1 MCARKI
7 ILNIKKQGRISFKKV
22 KVKEK
27 VFETHDDR
35 AFIQWDSGLHCS
47 IVRLLGAP
55 LLCNDR
61 NEQHRGAGGAA
72 RMSRCV
78 WGRNRRI
85 KARFDRCRHP
95 ISITALV
102 AVIEILLWNTR
113 FCTDLFN
120 GYEVKFRSA
129 ICRFGGFGCFCR
141 WFGLDFGCRF
151 SWLIHWFSQIK
162 CWCSHCG
169 GFRTACTHT

>member
-1 MCARKI
+1 MI
-7 ILNIKKQGRISFKKV
+7 EPSFSEILG
-22 KVKEK
+22 
-27 VFETHDDR
+27 
-35 AFIQWDSGLHCS
+35 S
-47 IVRLLGAP
+47 IV
-55 LLCNDR
+55 LLCAYWARHYCVTIEMNSIEGWWR
-61 NEQHRGAGGAA
+61 SKNEPMCMGE
-72 RMSRCV
+72 
-78 WGRNRRI
+78 NRRI